1 MSNPDVQRR
10 EELAA
15 VLEARRELGQEY
27 EPALVES
34 FIDRLNQAIDARV
47 DANLAGQ
54 RGSGKLQ
61 ESFQRAQF
69 QVAIASLGVGIPI
82 TAIAGGKG
90 GLGGMALAWG
100 GIAAV
105 NVAHSLSN
113 RWQRGRR

>member
-1 MSNPDVQRR
+1 MSNPEARR

-15 VLEARRELGQEY
+15 VFEARRELGKDY

-34 FIDRLNQAIDARV
+34 FIERLNTAIDARV
-47 DANLAGQ
+47 DAGLAG
-54 RGSGKLQ
+54 RTGGGKVQ
-61 ESFQRAQF
+61 AAFQHAQF
-69 QVAIASLGVGIPI
+69 QLGLASLGLGIPL
-82 TAIAGGKG
+82 TAIAGG
-90 GLGGMALAWG
+90 MARLPGIVAVWG